1 MITAEAVEAAVGV
14 LRGPVAVAFSDEE
27 LVRQMLEA
35 AAPHMQVERQV
46 PPLTEAEWDALRQLP
61 NPRSE

>member
-14 LRGPVAVAFSDEE
+14 LRGPVTVAFSDEE

-35 AAPHMQVERQV
+35 AAPYMQVERRV

-61 NPRSE
+61 NPCRE